1 MWHTDFGITKEGE
14 KAHRFLLTNNRG
26 MCVELSD
33 FGALVLSV
41 YVLDRHGDSDRKS
54 TRLNSSH
61 TLASLMPSSA

>member
-41 YVLDRHGDSDRKS
+41 YVLDRHG
-54 TRLNSSH
+54 
-61 TLASLMPSSA
+61 